1 MSTTTGISTPSS
13 SSGTAVVVSRRS
25 SSGNLL
31 EQEPAQYDPKKSG
44 AAAASVELC
53 SSSSFEI
60 LAPME
65 PPNQIMPQDDQLG
78 TSLSKMTSNTTGKNN
93 TISSRNCP
101 SAFVLQITA
110 VASLGGILFGYD
122 LGVISGALP
131 QLMETFDLTRVQQEI
146 CVSILYLGGGIGAAL
161 GGSLCDSFGRK
172 RAILLTDAVFALGA
186 LILFAAPN
194 FETVVVGRVVVG
206 FAVAVS
212 GIADVSYLHEIAPVQ
227 FRGAIVSVN
236 EACISLGFLLAFGM
250 GGALSGEGVKDG
262 WRIMFG
268 ASGVIALIQFGG
280 MLPLPEVRVVDVDCA
295 GFLWRAARL
304 VPFTPIAY
312 T

>member
-1 MSTTTGISTPSS
+1 MRTGNSGPSS
-13 SSGTAVVVSRRS
+13 SSGAVVSRRS

-31 EQEPAQYDPKKSG
+31 EEPAADSKKNG
-44 AAAASVELC
+44 AAAASASERR

-65 PPNQIMPQDDQLG
+65 PPNKILAGDEELG
-78 TSLSKMTSNTTGKNN
+78 TSLSKNKNTTSKN
-93 TISSRNCP
+93 TISRSRRP

-131 QLMETFDLTRVQQEI
+131 QLMATFDLTRAQQEI

-186 LILFAAPN
+186 LILFCAPN

-268 ASGVIALIQFGG
+268 ASGVIALVQFGG
-280 MLPLPEVRVVDVDCA
+280 MLPLPEVRFVWIVLDSC
-295 GFLWRAARL
+295 GARL
-304 VPFTPIAY
+304 C
-312 T
+312 